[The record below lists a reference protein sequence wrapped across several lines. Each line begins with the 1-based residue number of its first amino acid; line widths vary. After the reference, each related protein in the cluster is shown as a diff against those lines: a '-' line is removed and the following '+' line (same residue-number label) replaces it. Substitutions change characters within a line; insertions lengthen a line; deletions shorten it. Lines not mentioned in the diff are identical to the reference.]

1 MADPRA
7 ILRANALAGVPHG
20 FLTGIGHDGEPD
32 TARIAAGAK
41 LVRVKQVHSQRAI
54 FVEAPF
60 AEDALP
66 EADALVT
73 DRPGLV
79 LAVVT
84 ADCAPVLLADMSAG
98 VVGAAHAGWRGA
110 FGGVIEAVIVAMI
123 DAGATRD
130 GIVAAIG
137 PTIAQPSYEVDQ
149 AFRDRLV
156 EDDAANAALFTPGAP
171 AHYQFDLPAYV
182 RRRLESAGV
191 GRIED
196 LARDTYVEDSLFHS
210 FRRATHRDEP
220 TYGRQFSLI
229 ACPA

>member
-7 ILRANALAGVPHG
+7 ILRADALDGVPHG
-20 FLTGIGHDGEPD
+20 FLTGIGHEGEPD
-32 TARIAAGAK
+32 PARIVAGAR
-41 LVRVKQVHSQRAI
+41 LVRVKQVHSPHVV
-54 FVEAPF
+54 FVDARF
-60 AEDALP
+60 TGEDLP

-84 ADCAPVLLADMSAG
+84 ADCAPVLLADSSAG

-110 FGGVIEAVIVAMI
+110 FGGVLEATVAAMVE
-123 DAGATRD
+123 AGANRNA
-130 GIVAAIG
+130 IVAAIG
-137 PTIAQPSYEVDQ
+137 PTIAQASYEVDQ

-156 EDDAANAALFTPGAP
+156 EHDAANGALFESGAP
-171 AHYQFDLPAYV
+171 GHFQFDLPAYV

-196 LARDTYVEDSLFHS
+196 LARDTYAEESLFHS
-210 FRRATHRDEP
+210 FRRATHRGEP

-229 ACPA
+229 ARPG